1 MRTRKALITA
11 LLLAALTVPTL
22 SGCANGGPGAA
33 AIKAGLAGEIVEQLK
48 EEDDA
53 AGSEEASTL
62 REVRQEAYERSQ
74 EEEVEWH

>member
-1 MRTRKALITA
+1 MRTRKALLTA
-11 LLLAALTVPTL
+11 LMLAALTAPAL

-48 EEDDA
+48 KEDDD

-62 REVRQEAYERSQ
+62 REMRQEAYERSQ
-74 EEEVEWH
+74 EEELEWH